1 MLWGKIEESEK
12 AGSCRESN
20 PGYLWP
26 LAWAMLCHWALT
38 ARGVLGSTPSDCRAF
53 HFPLFSPHDIYIS
66 LFLAW
71 GKMLWAFKIFFLLV
85 LISCDWVLDLSI
97 MSCYKL
103 SLEEIQTGLAVF
115 MWQEISKSTCSVA
128 HLWTLSNVLLL
139 RATETHCHVVIIP
152 LMEVIWEKS
161 LWP

>member
-38 ARGVLGSTPSDCRAF
+38 AWGMLGSTPSDCRPF

-71 GKMLWAFKIFFLLV
+71 DKMLWAFKIFFLLV
-85 LISCDWVLDLSI
+85 LISCNWVLDLSI
-97 MSCYKL
+97 MSYYKL
-103 SLEEIQTGLAVF
+103 SLEEIQTRLAVF
-115 MWQEISKSTCSVA
+115 MWQEISKSICSVA
-128 HLWTLSNVLLL
+128 QLWTLCQMCCYLGLQGHI
-139 RATETHCHVVIIP
+139 A
-152 LMEVIWEKS
+152 M
-161 LWP
+161 